1 MVLFIDID
9 VRLNSDSRDQ
19 QRCKWLRYITLT
31 IHIHR
36 QKTGVGA
43 SLSSE
48 RLRHSEL
55 EFRLG
60 PSRHIGLQF
69 LRETTNRRLE
79 EFYSTG
85 EKVARNDSHVTS
97 FLIGLQIL
105 VRRSDST
112 WTINWYLWFGYVRT
126 YTLIELADV
135 TFSISDVKRFSFPD
149 NQLSI
154 TLQVRFNLLATSLT
168 WVRVEKVRCPRSK
181 KVPRIENNRI
191 RTI

>member
-19 QRCKWLRYITLT
+19 QRCKWLHYITLT

-69 LRETTNRRLE
+69 LREATNRRLE

-85 EKVARNDSHVTS
+85 EKAHVASLFSNWPMNFGTMIGFYANDQLVS
-97 FLIGLQIL
+97 LIRIC
-105 VRRSDST
+105 
-112 WTINWYLWFGYVRT
+112 T
-126 YTLIELADV
+126 YIYTDELADV
-135 TFSISDVKRFSFPD
+135 TSSISDVKRFSFSD

-168 WVRVEKVRCPRSK
+168 WVRVEKVRCSRSK
-181 KVPRIENNRI
+181 KIPRIGNNRI
-191 RTI
+191 PTI